1 MRDVRGGSVQC
12 ALCVCVVCVC
22 TTANG
27 NVAVFSSP
35 SPPSP
40 SSFPPSFLL
49 PDVQR
54 DLVFRIIND
63 PSKAGQITGDMV
75 SIEGK

>member
-1 MRDVRGGSVQC
+1 MPPSI
-12 ALCVCVVCVC
+12 
-22 TTANG
+22 TASSISIPES
-27 NVAVFSSP
+27 VAVGAALGP
-35 SPPSP
+35 AIAVTDPD
-40 SSFPPSFLL
+40 
-49 PDVQR
+49 DVQR